1 MDIPDKNKAIAI
13 CTLFFV
19 IFGCFW
25 FSCGSKELSEEE
37 IIKLSD
43 KNTSEEKY
51 SKVIEEITAICQPIL
66 EENFINVSLKDDG
79 KTVFVLSNI
88 QESFLKR
95 TTRKNS
101 IKTAKEI
108 FEALY
113 NSNLPIE
120 SVTFLVIGET
130 IDNYGQVRRPPFFK
144 FTLRKKTADKIVWK
158 NIGTLI
164 EYDNFAEILDE
175 AVVDSKYKKWW

>member
-1 MDIPDKNKAIAI
+1 MDIPDKNKAVAM
-13 CTLFFV
+13 CALFFV

-25 FSCGSKELSEEE
+25 FFYSSKGLSEEE
-37 IIKLSD
+37 VIKLSD
-43 KNTSEEKY
+43 KNTSEEES
-51 SKVIEEITAICQPIL
+51 SKVVEEITVICQRIL
-66 EENFINVSLKDDG
+66 EESFINVSLKDNG

-113 NSNLPIE
+113 ASDLPIE
-120 SVTFLVIGET
+120 SVTFLVVGET
-130 IDNYGQVRRPPFFK
+130 VDNYGQVRRPPFFK
-144 FTLRKKTADKIVWK
+144 FTLRKKTADKVVWK

-175 AVVDSKYKKWW
+175 AVIDSKYQKWW